1 MAPDETSRTRIGLIQ
16 ALAAYTLWGVLPVY
30 FLLLHPAGAV
40 EVVSWRILWSLVF
53 CSILLA
59 LTRSFGRFAGLLR
72 DRRLVLTMA
81 LAGAVIVV
89 NWTTFIFATLTGH
102 VVEAALGYFINP
114 VVTVLLGVL
123 VLHERLRAIQWVAV
137 GISVVAILVIAI
149 GYGQFPWISLLLAFS
164 FGSYGLLK
172 KRVGGRLD
180 AVSGLSLETL
190 LMSPFAVIALIIL
203 SATGSLTFGSA
214 GVGQSLAIVGTGVVT
229 AVPLLLFAG
238 AARRLP
244 LSTIGLTQ
252 YLAPILQLA
261 VGVAVLHEPMSTGRW
276 VGFGLIWVALVLLTA
291 NALRQRQRPGAPRL
305 TAKPSRITNEIKG

>member
-1 MAPDETSRTRIGLIQ
+1 MALDETSRTRTGLTQ
-16 ALAAYTLWGVLPVY
+16 ALAAYGLWGVLPVY

-40 EVVSWRILWSLVF
+40 EVVAWRILWSLVF
-53 CSILLA
+53 CGILLA
-59 LTRSFGRFAGLLR
+59 VTRSFGRFAGLLR

-123 VLHERLRAIQWVAV
+123 VLHERLKTIQWVAV

-190 LMSPFAVIALIIL
+190 LMSPFAIVALVVL
-203 SATGSLTFGSA
+203 AATGSLTFGTA
-214 GVGQSLAIVGTGVVT
+214 GLGQSLAIVGTGVVT
-229 AVPLLLFAG
+229 AVPLLFFAG

-252 YLAPILQLA
+252 YLAPILQLV
-261 VGVAVLHEPMSTGRW
+261 VGVAVLHEPMSTSRW
-276 VGFGLIWVALVLLTA
+276 VGFGLIWVALLLLTG
-291 NALRQRQRPGAPRL
+291 NALRQRRRAGAP
-305 TAKPSRITNEIKG
+305 TKPHGEPITNH